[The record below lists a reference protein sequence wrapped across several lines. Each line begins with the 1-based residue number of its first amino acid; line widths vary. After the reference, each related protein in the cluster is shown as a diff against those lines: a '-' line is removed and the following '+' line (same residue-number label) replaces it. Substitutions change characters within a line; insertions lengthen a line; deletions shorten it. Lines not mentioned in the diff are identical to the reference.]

1 MKKNTFNFLV
11 LSGLLSSIIFSL
23 LSCTFEITDKKR
35 IADPD
40 LISNE
45 SSAGIIVS
53 LKNSN
58 QDTLFVNIYRQDVT
72 DYVNENVT
80 INEPVLSVG
89 IVFPYVKSN
98 STSNTTFVYE
108 DNYVV
113 TGHKY
118 RYCARLYSEA
128 DGYTYTNWTPFFT
141 AKSSLLAE
149 QANFSYVFTQS
160 TKFTYDD
167 KAKCITVSGEIHNPT
182 GLPEGTFEQLFTPAL
197 VFESSTGT
205 KVFEIEKL
213 ENGSEIYL
221 TSLLPLDFHNTDIKL
236 IGVVGQR
243 VFTTKEPKT
252 NLVKTQKVVWTSLC
266 PITLY
271 DKNNLA
277 ISNNKIHLISE
288 HGADGFDYSY

>member
-1 MKKNTFNFLV
+1 M
-11 LSGLLSSIIFSL
+11 
-23 LSCTFEITDKKR
+23 
-35 IADPD
+35 
-40 LISNE
+40 
-45 SSAGIIVS
+45 
-53 LKNSN
+53 
-58 QDTLFVNIYRQDVT
+58 
-72 DYVNENVT
+72 
-80 INEPVLSVG
+80 
-89 IVFPYVKSN
+89 
-98 STSNTTFVYE
+98 
-108 DNYVV
+108 
-113 TGHKY
+113 
-118 RYCARLYSEA
+118 
-128 DGYTYTNWTPFFT
+128 
-141 AKSSLLAE
+141 
-149 QANFSYVFTQS
+149 
-160 TKFTYDD
+160 
-167 KAKCITVSGEIHNPT
+167 
-182 GLPEGTFEQLFTPAL
+182 FTPAL